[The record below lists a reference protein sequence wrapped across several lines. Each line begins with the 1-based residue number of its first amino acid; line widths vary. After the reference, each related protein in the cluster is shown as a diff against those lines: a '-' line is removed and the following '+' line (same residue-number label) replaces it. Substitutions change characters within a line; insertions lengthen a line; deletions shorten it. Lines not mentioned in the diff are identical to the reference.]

1 MDEIIHPS
9 SSLSLQQRLQFI
21 VQSRNERWVYA
32 IFWQATKDV
41 NGNFLLSWGGGH
53 FQGTK
58 QCSVPNKLANNGP
71 DQHKFRAKRGIQ
83 DIYSDIDH
91 LVDGHV
97 PDPEWFYMMSI
108 TNSFVAGDGIL
119 GQTFSGG
126 AYAWLAGEHE
136 LKLYDCE
143 RAKEANVQGIQ
154 TLVCISTAYGVV
166 ELGSTEII
174 QEELDLLL
182 LAKSLFGPNNTTSV
196 RKQPIGPGE
205 TSTSTCQS
213 YSGRSNFKG
222 LLQSDLEVVTK
233 RGRKNSKA
241 RGETPPNQVEAEKQ
255 RRHKLNSLFYVLR
268 GIVPNVSKMD
278 RASLLAGN
286 TTRDLLFDAVAY
298 IKELQENV
306 GELEAKLI
314 CAKSQETKISFPD
327 EQDVNQSTSITR
339 VDHRHSRST
348 LLSGNG
354 NGIMSAEVDVKVM
367 GSEAVIQVQCMD
379 VNYPVARLMDAIGAL
394 ECHVHH
400 ATISKVK
407 EMVLQ
412 HVVVDQVPDGLRSEA
427 ALRIAI
433 VRRFLN

>member
-1 MDEIIHPS
+1 MNEIIHPS
-9 SSLSLQQRLQFI
+9 SSLSPQQRLQFI
-21 VQSRNERWVYA
+21 IQSRKEWWAYA
-32 IFWQATKDV
+32 IFWQATKDI

-58 QCSVPNKLANNGP
+58 LCSVPNKWANNGH
-71 DQHKFRAKRGIQ
+71 DQHKFGVKHGIQ
-83 DIYSDIDH
+83 DNYSDIDR
-91 LVDGHV
+91 LVNGHV
-97 PDPEWFYMMSI
+97 PDPEWFYMMST

-119 GQTFSGG
+119 GQTFSGSV
-126 AYAWLAGEHE
+126 YAWLAGEHE
-136 LKLYDCE
+136 LKLYDCK
-143 RAKEANVQGIQ
+143 RAKEANEHGIQ

-196 RKQPIGPGE
+196 TKQPSGPGE
-205 TSTSTCQS
+205 TSASTCQS

-222 LLQSDLEVVTK
+222 LLQSDSKVVLRSTK
-233 RGRKNSKA
+233 RRRNSKA
-241 RGETPPNQVEAEKQ
+241 RGETPLNQVEAEKQ

-278 RASLLAGN
+278 RASLLAD
-286 TTRDLLFDAVAY
+286 TVAY

-314 CAKSQETKISFPD
+314 CAKSQETKISFPNMHND
-327 EQDVNQSTSITR
+327 QSTSITR
-339 VDHRHSRST
+339 VDHRHSRPTS
-348 LLSGNG
+348 LSGNG
-354 NGIMSAEVDVKVM
+354 NGIMSAEVDVKVV
-367 GSEAVIQVQCMD
+367 GSEAVIRVQCMD
-379 VNYPVARLMDAIGAL
+379 VNYPVARLMDAIRAL

-400 ATISKVK
+400 ASISKVK
-407 EMVLQ
+407 ELVLQ

-427 ALRIAI
+427 ALKIAI
-433 VRRFLN
+433 VRRFLI